1 MNILINES
9 RIEKRLNE
17 LAKAID
23 KDYAGKE
30 IILLGV
36 LKGSVVFMVE
46 LARKLKT
53 KVKFEFVEVSFD
65 EENNGRVN
73 KFMGN
78 IIEGKDVLIVED
90 IIDTGKTL
98 TFLKKDLLELNPNSL
113 KIVTLLSK
121 PSKTVKELNVDYTGF
136 GINDQFVLGYG
147 MDYKGLYRNLPY
159 IGYIE

>member
-23 KDYAGKE
+23 RDYEGKE
-30 IILLGV
+30 VTLLGV

-46 LARKLKT
+46 LAKRMKT
-53 KVKFEFVEVSFD
+53 KVKFEFIEVSFD
-65 EENNGRVN
+65 EEENGRVN

-78 IIEGKDVLIVED
+78 IVEGKNILIVED

-98 TFLKKDLLELNPNSL
+98 TFLKQYLLDLNPASL
-113 KIVTLLSK
+113 KIVTLLCK
-121 PSKTVKELNVDYTGF
+121 PSITAKELNVDYTGF

-147 MDYKGLYRNLPY
+147 MDYNGFYRNLPY
-159 IGYIE
+159 IAYME